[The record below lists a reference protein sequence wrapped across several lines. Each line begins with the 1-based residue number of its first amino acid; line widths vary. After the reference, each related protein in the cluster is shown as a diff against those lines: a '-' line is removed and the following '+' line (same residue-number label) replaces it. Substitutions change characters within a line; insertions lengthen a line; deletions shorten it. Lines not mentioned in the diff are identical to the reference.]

1 MAAAFD
7 HHDSNDDYKDLGDHL
22 FLTVLK
28 HSERGNLERVPVFKL
43 KSPSENQRTLMMTL
57 NEALCEITWLI

>member
-22 FLTVLK
+22 LLTVLK
-28 HSERGNLERVPVFKL
+28 HLERGNDKFQSLN
-43 KSPSENQRTLMMTL
+43 SSHHQRIREL
-57 NEALCEITWLI
+57 